1 MVVVAPGT
9 RFIKPETVALVG
21 GNPPQGI
28 KPRKLLMGRMN
39 GRTWPDLPRRSICPD
54 NRIAFFDFK
63 LLGIEPRFA
72 NLHFARP
79 WNGHGWSNERQR
91 HDVFNA
97 ASQIR
102 LFLFNFWLLLQFT
115 LNRVFFLF
123 QFLPGLNYFF
133 FKLADGGFGI
143 VTGRYRRA
151 ESPAVLLLVKSG
163 FGFAKMLAGIIH
175 KFADIFANVRAFG
188 FGFRNLGF
196 GFGNLFLG

>member
-39 GRTWPDLPRRSICPD
+39 GRSRPDLPRRSICPD

-72 NLHFARP
+72 NL
-79 WNGHGWSNERQR
+79 

-175 KFADIFANVRAFG
+175 KFADIR
-188 FGFRNLGF
+188 
-196 GFGNLFLG
+196 